1 MKLQAAI
8 DRVSLERAKEFVRD
22 LDGEAD
28 IIEMGT
34 SLTMEFGVR
43 ALAPLVELSKGTP
56 MLGDIKTMDEGRYEF
71 DTTFESGFTYVTV
84 MGAASDGTIK
94 VCHESTV
101 EHGGQMMIDLLG
113 CSDERIRE
121 VGIYPDA
128 IYYLHTSI
136 DMPQP
141 DPLEEIRSFKRR
153 FPHLTR
159 LAISADGFLD
169 ELPALA
175 AEGVEILI
183 MGPTIH
189 QADDPKAAC
198 RAVKAAMR

>member
-8 DRVSLERAKEFVRD
+8 DRVDMDRARRFVQK
-22 LDGEAD
+22 LAGEAD

-34 SLTMEFGVR
+34 SLTVEFGVR
-43 ALAPLVELSKGTP
+43 SLAELTGLAQGTP

-71 DTTFESGFTYVTV
+71 DATFESGFEYATV
-84 MGAASDGTIK
+84 MGAASDGTIRA
-94 VCHESTV
+94 CHESAV
-101 EHGGQMMIDLLG
+101 DHGGQMMIDLLG
-113 CSDERIRE
+113 CSDERIRQ

-153 FPHLTR
+153 FPGLTR

-175 AEGVEILI
+175 NEGVEILI

-189 QADDPKAAC
+189 QADDPRAAC
-198 RAVKAAMR
+198 RAVKAAM